1 MGLGVPNPLVRI
13 RLPGTNQIRRRFR
26 CRWILHLNQN
36 VQGESSM
43 YRLLSCTAVV
53 VCMALTPALAADDS
67 SQAGAPDQSTGAKEQ
82 SSAPPAS
89 GAASDTK
96 PMGEMK
102 PSSGDAWTPP
112 RAPRSKARLLLAH
125 LHRILLSPIPP
136 WELRRNKQR
145 TIDLRLKGDG
155 ARCRPKPTRKARN
168 ETKPPQRKLCG
179 GYSEIVG
186 GNEWKRGSPYM
197 DFWRF

>member
-1 MGLGVPNPLVRI
+1 MMTSSISNSTRDGIGCSEHTRENPASWNEPKSKAL
-13 RLPGTNQIRRRFR
+13 LYG
-26 CRWILHLNQN
+26 WIFHLNKTSK
-36 VQGESSM
+36 ESSM

-53 VCMALTPALAADDS
+53 ICMALTPALAADDS

-102 PSSGDAWTPP
+102 PSSGTWTPP
-112 RAPRSKARLLLAH
+112 RAQRSKARLLLAH
-125 LHRILLSPIPP
+125 LHRILLSPIPL

-145 TIDLRLKGDG
+145 TIDLRLKGGG
-155 ARCRPKPTRKARN
+155 ARCRTPANPKS
-168 ETKPPQRKLCG
+168 QR
-179 GYSEIVG
+179 
-186 GNEWKRGSPYM
+186 
-197 DFWRF
+197 